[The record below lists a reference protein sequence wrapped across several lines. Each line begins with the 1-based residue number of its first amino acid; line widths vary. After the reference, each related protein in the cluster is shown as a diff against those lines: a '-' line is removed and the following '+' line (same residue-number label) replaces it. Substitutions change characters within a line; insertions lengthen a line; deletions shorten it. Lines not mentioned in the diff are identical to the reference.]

1 MPERKTSS
9 GLCVP
14 PWVGVFELILSV
26 PSSYVFFIPNEL
38 SQCHQTISGVIV
50 NSAKTIIIIFI
61 SDNKSNMNNLNLDI
75 LEKNINRNTYY

>member
-1 MPERKTSS
+1 MCPSMS
-9 GLCVP
+9 GSFWAYLVSPILLCFLP
-14 PWVGVFELILSV
+14 
-26 PSSYVFFIPNEL
+26 VFFIPNEL